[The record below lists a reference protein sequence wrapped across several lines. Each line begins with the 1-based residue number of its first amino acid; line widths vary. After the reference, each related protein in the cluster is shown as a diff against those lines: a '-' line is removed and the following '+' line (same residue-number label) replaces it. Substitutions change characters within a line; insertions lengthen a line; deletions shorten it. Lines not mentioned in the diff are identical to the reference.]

1 MQEQTE
7 KYGPLLFHK
16 DDQGLYTCFF
26 TGCGKK
32 LKANFSRHVAKH
44 EMDGDKMDPTLA
56 TQIQTSSAS
65 KNLGTT
71 KVSYIPSTSPS
82 PCILSPMYLTTSH
95 ICSHPTHQEWWGTS
109 AEQPVTE
116 FYKRCSKCKK
126 CYIRLQQE
134 SKRLRIESLNNSPAA
149 PVNFGQPF
157 PAGIFTGI
165 EKWQRGDSKD
175 YG

>member
-44 EMDGDKMDPTLA
+44 EMDGDKMDPNLA

-71 KVSYIPSTSPS
+71 KVSFYSLLCKLRFLRVFLLFGKLYI
-82 PCILSPMYLTTSH
+82 I
-95 ICSHPTHQEWWGTS
+95 
-109 AEQPVTE
+109 
-116 FYKRCSKCKK
+116 
-126 CYIRLQQE
+126 
-134 SKRLRIESLNNSPAA
+134 
-149 PVNFGQPF
+149 
-157 PAGIFTGI
+157 
-165 EKWQRGDSKD
+165 
-175 YG
+175 

>member
-44 EMDGDKMDPTLA
+44 EMDGDKMDPNLA

-71 KVSYIPSTSPS
+71 KVSFIMHLSFLTSFSHPNFS
-82 PCILSPMYLTTSH
+82 LTTTH

-134 SKRLRIESLNNSPAA
+134 SKRQRLSLEGLSNNSPMA
-149 PVNFGQPF
+149 PPVMLQP
-157 PAGIFTGI
+157 PYGAGIFN
-165 EKWQRGDSKD
+165 S
-175 YG
+175 

>member
-71 KVSYIPSTSPS
+71 KVSFSSFSFHRSHSSIVHPAPF
-82 PCILSPMYLTTSH
+82 LTARY

-134 SKRLRIESLNNSPAA
+134 SKRLRIESLNNSPAP

-157 PAGIFTGI
+157 PPGILNN
-165 EKWQRGDSKD
+165 
-175 YG
+175 